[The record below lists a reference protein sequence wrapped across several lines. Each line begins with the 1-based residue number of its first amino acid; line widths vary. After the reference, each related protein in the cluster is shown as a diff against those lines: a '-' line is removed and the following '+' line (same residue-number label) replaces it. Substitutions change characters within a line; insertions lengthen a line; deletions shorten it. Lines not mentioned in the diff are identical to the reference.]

1 MSPEII
7 AGRYRVERAAG
18 RGGMGTVWLCRDE
31 VLGRDVAVKEVGV
44 FPGESVPDLAR
55 ALREARSSAVLNHPH
70 VVSVYDVVE
79 ADDQIW
85 LVMEFVPGTTLAE
98 LIAREGRVDPA
109 RVAAIGAQVADGLAA
124 AHARGTVHRDVKP
137 GNVLVDGDTAKIS
150 DFGIARTD
158 GDAQLTR
165 SGLVTGTPLYFSPEL
180 ARGEDA
186 TPASDVWALGA
197 TLYAAVEGTAPIADR
212 GNAIATLTAI
222 AGGRPALPEH
232 AGFLRD
238 AIGRMLDPDP
248 QSRWS
253 MADAA
258 HALQRLHRQ
267 HRPPGTLETTA
278 PVAAAI
284 VPDDPGVVEPVTP
297 PERQGVSARPVAT
310 SPRRRSRGP
319 LLVAGAVV
327 LLLAVIVTAVLLG
340 RPDDS
345 ADVSAPGAPDSSR
358 SPRAEKPDPTTSA
371 PTEPETTATAS
382 AEPSVTPPAPAESAG
397 SAEQTVVDYYALLPD
412 DTEAAWEFLG
422 PKAQDSAGGYGGYSG
437 FWEGVDSVTVD
448 GTRRDGDL
456 VLVDLTYNGDDPETR
471 QLVVTR
477 AGDGWQISEDRGPL

>member
-31 VLGRDVAVKEVGV
+31 VLGREVAVKEVGV

-85 LVMEFVPGTTLAE
+85 LVMEFVPGTTLSE
-98 LIAREGRVDPA
+98 LVAREGRLDPA

-197 TLYAAVEGTAPIADR
+197 TLYAAVEGTPPIADR

-222 AGGRPALPEH
+222 AEGRPALPEH

-248 QSRWS
+248 ASRWS

-258 HALQRLHRQ
+258 HALQRLHEQ

-278 PVAAAI
+278 PAAP
-284 VPDDPGVVEPVTP
+284 VVDPGPRTPVRPAAP
-297 PERQGVSARPVAT
+297 PP
-310 SPRRRSRGP
+310 PRRSRGP
-319 LLVAGAVV
+319 LLVAGLVV
-327 LLLAVIVTAVLLG
+327 LLLAGIVAAVLLG

-345 ADVSAPGAPDSSR
+345 ADVSAPDASDSSSGPR
-358 SPRAEKPDPTTSA
+358 SEKPDPTTGA
-371 PTEPETTATAS
+371 PTGPETSTTTPD
-382 AEPSVTPPAPAESAG
+382 EPSATPPAAPE
-397 SAEQTVVDYYALLPD
+397 SAEQTVVDYYSLLPD
-412 DTEAAWEFLG
+412 DIEHAWEYLG
-422 PKAQDSAGGYGGYSG
+422 PDAQDSAGGYDGFSG
-437 FWEGVDSVTVD
+437 FWRSIDSVAVED
-448 GTRRDGDL
+448 TRTDGDV
-456 VLVDLTYNGDDPETR
+456 VLVDLTYDGDQSETR
-471 QLVVTR
+471 KLLVVPD
-477 AGDGWQISEDRGPL
+477 GDGWQISEDQGTV